1 MKDADMIKLKLKKLD
16 ELVGKEVLDFIY
28 EIYDSETSAFYYTKS
43 GSLDKE
49 LLPDIEATYFVLELL
64 DFGGIFKDGYPEFFR
79 ERLVPW
85 IKEKQ
90 SDADGYFYLPQ
101 WGKTSGSRR
110 DRDLNFAL
118 ETLERFGEKP
128 LYKTPHE
135 RFGDASLSKELPEYL
150 KSEAGL
156 LSWLDSMSFDNASI
170 WATGN
175 AISCAKQQIESAGL
189 LDLARSY
196 VLERQNKDT
205 GLFGDG
211 FNFMNSNGTMKLSY
225 LFDES
230 CPFPNLENAI
240 ASIIEII
247 KKTEIPEEV
256 AITFIWNPFV
266 AMNALK
272 ASYKNP
278 PEKVTELIYENA
290 DALIDFAY
298 NNAKLFK
305 RSDGGFSEY
314 PKRGLGVI
322 QGNAPIGDG
331 SLASDMDGTVIASP
345 RIRDSLYELFGV
357 ENTKDYYVD
366 CKDEFIERLKNKPP
380 IIK

>member
-211 FNFMNSNGTMKLSY
+211 FNFMNSNGTMKLSC

-230 CPFPNLENAI
+230 FPFPNLEKAI

-247 KKTEIPEEV
+247 KKTEIPEDV

-266 AMNALK
+266 AINALK
-272 ASYKNP
+272 ASCKTP
-278 PEKVTELIYENA
+278 PEVMELIYENR

-305 RSDGGFSEY
+305 RKDGGFSEY

-345 RIRDSLYELFGV
+345 RIRASVYELFGI